1 MKFGHSLPVYDAVDL
16 PMPTKD
22 YEANEKQPFELT
34 ILSVN
39 SNGIGQLHPIT
50 STEDLVSPIHSAA
63 SSTLV

>member
-22 YEANEKQPFELT
+22 SDANEKQPFEL
-34 ILSVN
+34 IISVN
-39 SNGIGQLHPIT
+39 SNGKGKLHPIT
-50 STEDLVSPIHSAA
+50 STEDLVSPIHSAT